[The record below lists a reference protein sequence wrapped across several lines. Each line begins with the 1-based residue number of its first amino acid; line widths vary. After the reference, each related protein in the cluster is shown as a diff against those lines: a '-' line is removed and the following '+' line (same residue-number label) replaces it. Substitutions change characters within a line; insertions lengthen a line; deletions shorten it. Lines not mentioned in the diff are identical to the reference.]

1 MATLKKNILFLV
13 EGKTEGDKHFKVKG
27 LWGILKNEQ
36 AHMRSRETLHHVHL
50 FNGVQ
55 DMLSSL
61 RFRVENHITPPTA
74 TKKRQERLDIP
85 CGDYV
90 FILRDADCKD
100 REKLKADIDN
110 LLEGF
115 DQYYSVHF
123 AVPEIEAWMIA
134 DLKSFN
140 TVYKYN
146 SPCIT
151 EKIKHLSDQPENYD
165 CNEKLSDFLE
175 HNIHLCGSKYR
186 KTIEGPL
193 LLNAVDARIVIEKC
207 PNFKKFVVDLREKID
222 MPESSMAARRT
233 V

>member
-1 MATLKKNILFLV
+1 MAILKKNILFLV
-13 EGKTEGDKHFKVKG
+13 EGKTEGDKHFKGRG
-27 LWGILKNEQ
+27 LWGILRNEQ
-36 AHMRSRETLHHVHL
+36 TLMRSSGINHHIHV

-55 DMLSSL
+55 DMLSNL
-61 RFRVENHITPPTA
+61 RFRVENHITPINA
-74 TKKRQERLDIP
+74 ILKRQEHLGIP

-100 REKLKADIDN
+100 RENLKADIDN
-110 LLEGF
+110 LLGGF

-134 DLKSFN
+134 DLQSFN

-151 EKIKHLSDQPENYD
+151 EKIKRLSGKPENYD

-175 HNIHLCGSKYR
+175 HNIHSCGSKYR
-186 KTIEGPL
+186 KTIEGTSL
-193 LLNAVDARIVIEKC
+193 LHAVDANVVIEKC
-207 PNFKKFVVDLREKID
+207 PNFRNFVLDLRTKIS
-222 MPESSMAARRT
+222 MPHKNVSS
-233 V
+233 